1 MTRSGGGSLFLI
13 DLENR
18 MIAIDLKT
26 GKVIWAQTLPLR
38 PSSSRKGSWAGPVM
52 AAGKLWA
59 TSNDGRI
66 ASVDAITGA
75 LGVTTEIG
83 FSGAIAPIL
92 SSGKMMVLAGD
103 GTLIAVN

>member
-1 MTRSGGGSLFLI
+1 MDAGSLAAFMAMGGYGAYVWPAFVLT
-13 DLENR
+13 
-18 MIAIDLKT
+18 A
-26 GKVIWAQTLPLR
+26 A
-38 PSSSRKGSWAGPVM
+38 VM

-59 TSNDGRI
+59 SSNDGRI
-66 ASVDAITGA
+66 ASVDAVTGA
-75 LGVTTEIG
+75 LGAATEIG